1 MRVMRGAAILLATC
15 VVGCSTM
22 QDPEKMALAKELAL
36 DEPPYFPKCVATES
50 GTFRQREIDRH
61 MWWPVEFQGDVATPI
76 TDKCVRTQ
84 P

>member
-22 QDPEKMALAKELAL
+22 QEPEKMALAKELAL
-36 DEPPYFPKCVATES
+36 GEPPYFPKCVATES

-61 MWWPVEFQGDVATPI
+61 MWWPVEFQGDISTPI